1 MPLEVVVNNLWG
13 HCFMYDVLCE
23 RWQGKVTTLRE
34 CGASAQAD
42 AVEMCIRELQDAT
55 GGTIQVAPTSIPAAP
70 LLTAHDV
77 SERLNLPLQRV
88 WELIRQG
95 KLPAIKVG
103 RQKRIAP
110 AVLER
115 WIADG
120 GCP

>member
-1 MPLEVVVNNLWG
+1 
-13 HCFMYDVLCE
+13 MYDGLVE
-23 RWQGKVTTLRE
+23 RWQGKAAVLRE
-34 CGASAQAD
+34 CGAAGHAELL
-42 AVEMCIRELQDAT
+42 EMCIRELEEAT
-55 GGTIQVAPTSIPAAP
+55 DGIIPLAPMSTPNAP
-70 LLTAHDV
+70 LLTAEEA
-77 SERLNLPLQRV
+77 SKRLNLPLQRV